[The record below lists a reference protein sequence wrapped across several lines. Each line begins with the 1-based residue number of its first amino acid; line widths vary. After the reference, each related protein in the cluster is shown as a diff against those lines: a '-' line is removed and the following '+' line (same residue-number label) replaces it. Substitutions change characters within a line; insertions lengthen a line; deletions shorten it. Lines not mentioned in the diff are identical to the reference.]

1 MSRQVG
7 AVDPGKR
14 WEVPM
19 SRYHEIKM
27 GGGWEGERG
36 KRERKGVLKHL
47 MSSSTPRILPLL
59 YSRPHMIL

>member
-27 GGGWEGERG
+27 GGCG
-36 KRERKGVLKHL
+36 REREGRERERVC
-47 MSSSTPRILPLL
+47 
-59 YSRPHMIL
+59 